1 MIVDQGWRDLVR
13 DFRQDE
19 AFWYFPHATIDPAR
33 LRDQIAVL
41 REFDGQAWSDLTVNR
56 RLRAEGLTTGQQAGT
71 RMLRKALENAGFC
84 WVDHGIL
91 RLTPAAGE
99 LIAGRDPVAL
109 IERVLWRYELSTPVN
124 DPGPLRLFPHR
135 ALLEVLL
142 RVGGEVTRDEFTLF
156 IGRTRTNDVDET
168 VRLIEAWR
176 RLGARA
182 QDEIVEACGDTFDR
196 RARDAGYCMTFHRC
210 ASYLTRITD
219 GRGRVGVKMIRGRR
233 DEIRT
238 RVQDHADGAEWVS
251 YASVADCIATYGA
264 SDVTQDLVEAVDHY
278 LDTSQFDRAVEAFRR
293 LPAAARGGRTV
304 EEFERSAFLER
315 DLENHLVQHLDAIE
329 PGLVLEGQGRQQPTT
344 VGTMDLFARAA
355 NGDLVVIELKK
366 VRASDK
372 VFGQICRYMGWV
384 ARNYAPQGTVVRG
397 YIIGSEIDQKLQY
410 AASVVGEPIM
420 RLKRFRRD
428 EGAAAIWIEDP
439 ILQP

>member
-1 MIVDQGWRDLVR
+1 MDEVWRNLVR
-13 DFRQDE
+13 DFRRDE
-19 AFWYFPHATIDPAR
+19 AFWYFPHATIDPDR
-33 LRDQIAVL
+33 LREQIAVL
-41 REFDGQAWSDLTVNR
+41 QEFDGQPWSDLAVNR
-56 RLRAEGLTTGQQAGT
+56 RLRAEGLTTGEPAGT
-71 RMLRKALENAGFC
+71 RMLRKALDNAGFC
-84 WVDHGIL
+84 WIDQGIL
-91 RLTPAAGE
+91 RLTPMAGE
-99 LIAGRDPVAL
+99 LIDGRDPVAL
-109 IERVLWRYELSTPVN
+109 IERVLWRYELRTPVN

-135 ALLEVLL
+135 ALLEILL
-142 RVGGEVTRDEFTLF
+142 RVDGELTRDEVTLF
-156 IGRTRTNDVDET
+156 VGTTRTNDVDEA
-168 VRLIEAWR
+168 VGLIQAWR

-182 QDEIVEACGDTFDR
+182 QDEVVEACGETFRR

-210 ASYLTRITD
+210 ASYLKRVTD
-219 GRGRVGVKMIRGRR
+219 GRGRVGVRLIGKRR
-233 DEIRT
+233 DEIRA
-238 RVQDHADGAEWVS
+238 RVREHAEGAEWVS
-251 YASVADCIATYGA
+251 FASVADCIAAYGA

-315 DLENHLVQHLDAIE
+315 DLENYLAQHLDAIE
-329 PGLVLEGQGRQQPTT
+329 PGLVLEGHGRQQPTT
-344 VGTMDLFARAA
+344 VGTMDLFAKAT

-384 ARNYAPQGTVVRG
+384 ARKYAPPGATVRG

-410 AASVVGEPIM
+410 AACVVGEPTM

-428 EGAAAIWIEDP
+428 NAAAAIWIEDP
-439 ILQP
+439 IAQP

>member
-1 MIVDQGWRDLVR
+1 MDQAWRDLVR
-13 DFRQDE
+13 DFRRDE
-19 AFWYFPHATIDPAR
+19 AFWYFPHATIDPNR

-41 REFDGQAWSDLTVNR
+41 QEFDGQPWSDLAVNR
-56 RLRAEGLTTGQQAGT
+56 RLQAEGLTTGRRAGT
-71 RMLRKALENAGFC
+71 RMLRKALDNAGFC
-84 WVDHGIL
+84 WIDQGIL
-91 RLTPAAGE
+91 RLTPMAGE
-99 LIAGRDPVAL
+99 LVDGRDPVAL

-142 RVGGEVTRDEFTLF
+142 RASGEITRDEFTLF
-156 IGRTRTNDVDET
+156 VGRTRTNDTAET
-168 VRLIEAWR
+168 VRLIQAWR
-176 RLGARA
+176 RLSARE

-210 ASYLTRITD
+210 ASYLTRVTD
-219 GRGRVGVKMIRGRR
+219 PKGRVGVGLVGRRR
-233 DEIRT
+233 DEIRA

-251 YASVADCIATYGA
+251 FASVADCIAAYGA

-278 LDTSQFDRAVEAFRR
+278 LDTSQFDRAVEAFHR

-315 DLENHLVQHLDAIE
+315 DLEDHLAQHLDAIE

-384 ARNYAPQGTVVRG
+384 AMKYAPQGATIRG

-410 AASVVGEPIM
+410 AASVVGEPTM
-420 RLKRFRRD
+420 RLKRFRKGI
-428 EGAAAIWIEDP
+428 GAVAIWIEDLIP
-439 ILQP
+439 PP